1 MKKLRFLVSLT
12 TNDNDYQIEQAHSAE
27 LAAGKVG
34 AEIQI
39 VYADNDA
46 ITQSTQILKAIQ
58 VDQNQR
64 PDAVVFEP
72 VGGTALPQ
80 VARAAASAGIGWAVL
95 NRDANYI
102 LELRKLSSAPF
113 FGVSSDHL
121 EIGRIQ
127 GRQFAA
133 LLPHGGTILYIQ
145 GPAENP
151 AAKERTVGMQE
162 TKPSN
167 IHVTAL
173 RAQWTEESA
182 QRSVRSWLKLTTS
195 QKAAV
200 DLIGA
205 QDDSMAIGARKAF
218 EELANESERE
228 RWLKLPFTGCDGL
241 PKTGEAWVRTG
252 LLAATVFVPPNA
264 GQAIEMLVDAM
275 QNGKEAPQRAQL
287 QPANAIT
294 FLDVSPLLSRF
305 LLSPI
310 CAFFC
315 RTFPWALLRRNSHLR
330 QLCVLCFPSSL
341 PDILG
346 PSPPRRA
353 AARFGGSHSCIF
365 PFASRLPQESIRKTI
380 FNDCLTLTSSY
391 NAAETL
397 VLAPLLRL
405 PRRSA

>member
-1 MKKLRFLVSLT
+1 MTKLRFLVSLT

-27 LAAGKVG
+27 QAARKVG
-34 AEIQI
+34 AEVQI

-58 VDQNQR
+58 SDESQR

-95 NRDANYI
+95 NRDASYI
-102 LELRKLSSAPF
+102 PELRKSSSAPF

-133 LLPHGGTILYIQ
+133 LLPHGGSILYIQ

-182 QRSVRSWLKLTTS
+182 QRSVGSWLKLSTS
-195 QKAAV
+195 QKAAI
-200 DLIGA
+200 DLVGA

-218 EELANESERE
+218 EELPNESDRE
-228 RWLKLPFTGCDGL
+228 RWLNLPFTGCDGL

-252 LLAATVFVPPNA
+252 LLAATVFVPPNT

-275 QNGKEAPQRAQL
+275 QNGKKVPERALTVPVSIPPL
-287 QPANAIT
+287 QE
-294 FLDVSPLLSRF
+294 LKSR
-305 LLSPI
+305 
-310 CAFFC
+310 
-315 RTFPWALLRRNSHLR
+315 
-330 QLCVLCFPSSL
+330 
-341 PDILG
+341 
-346 PSPPRRA
+346 
-353 AARFGGSHSCIF
+353 
-365 PFASRLPQESIRKTI
+365 
-380 FNDCLTLTSSY
+380 
-391 NAAETL
+391 
-397 VLAPLLRL
+397 
-405 PRRSA
+405 